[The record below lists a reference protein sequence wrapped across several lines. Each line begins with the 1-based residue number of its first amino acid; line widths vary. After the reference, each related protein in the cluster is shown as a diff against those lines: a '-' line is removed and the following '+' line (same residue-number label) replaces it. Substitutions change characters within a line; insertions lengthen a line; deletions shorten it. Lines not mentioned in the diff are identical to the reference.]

1 MIVNLKGV
9 LADKKPSEAI
19 VDVNGV
25 GYLCFISN
33 NTYDSL
39 PSKGKKVSLSI
50 YHQISENNQSLYGFL
65 DSVEKDMFLMLI
77 SVSGIGPKTG
87 INLLSSVSPNEFKKW
102 LDAGEVELLSSLPGI
117 GPKTARRIIVEL
129 KDKLIGYSDN
139 SMPIENSQNNQPY
152 QDASNALKSLG
163 FNLNEI
169 NKCLNKIIEK
179 DNSINTQ
186 DLIRESLKALKK

>member
-87 INLLSSVSPNEFKKW
+87 INLLSSVSPNEFKK
-102 LDAGEVELLSSLPGI
+102 
-117 GPKTARRIIVEL
+117 
-129 KDKLIGYSDN
+129 
-139 SMPIENSQNNQPY
+139 
-152 QDASNALKSLG
+152 
-163 FNLNEI
+163 
-169 NKCLNKIIEK
+169 
-179 DNSINTQ
+179 
-186 DLIRESLKALKK
+186 

>member
-50 YHQISENNQSLYGFL
+50 
-65 DSVEKDMFLMLI
+65 
-77 SVSGIGPKTG
+77 
-87 INLLSSVSPNEFKKW
+87 
-102 LDAGEVELLSSLPGI
+102 
-117 GPKTARRIIVEL
+117 
-129 KDKLIGYSDN
+129 
-139 SMPIENSQNNQPY
+139 
-152 QDASNALKSLG
+152 
-163 FNLNEI
+163 
-169 NKCLNKIIEK
+169 
-179 DNSINTQ
+179 
-186 DLIRESLKALKK
+186 